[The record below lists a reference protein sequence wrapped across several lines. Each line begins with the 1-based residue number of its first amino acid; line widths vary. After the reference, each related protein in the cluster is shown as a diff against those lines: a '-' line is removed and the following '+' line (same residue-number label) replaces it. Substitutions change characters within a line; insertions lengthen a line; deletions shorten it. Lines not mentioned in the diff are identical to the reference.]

1 MATSPG
7 KPSVA
12 LLEYEAVSVRQK
24 LQFSLTVSPNHES
37 LHTADEDKQNVE

>member
-12 LLEYEAVSVRQK
+12 LLQYEAVSVSQK
-24 LQFSLTVSPNHES
+24 LQFGLAVSPNQES
-37 LHTADEDKQNVE
+37 LHTTDEDK